1 MSEGKKVPKRPGKGQ
16 GGLIVYSK
24 VWFNTPELAPAQI
37 PQRLQIFGIKPDGI
51 INFLSNEP
59 PFKLTQR
66 LRYRRACPAEAHSS
80 KTGNTRKL
88 AEGICRGLTSA
99 LGAGQGEL
107 PAIRLAAV
115 EENPRPGEAD
125 WVLVGFW
132 ADRGTADQ
140 KARDYLKSLEG
151 RRIGL
156 FGTLGAYPDSDHAG
170 DIRNRVRELAAEK
183 NTVLG
188 CFLCQGKIDPALTER
203 FRNLPPDNPHA
214 MTEERKKRHLEAA
227 KHPDDH
233 DLEAG
238 TAACLAM
245 IKALPL
251 AAGT

>member
-1 MSEGKKVPKRPGKGQ
+1 MPMEREIKKDPETPEKGR
-16 GGLIVYSK
+16 GGLIVY
-24 VWFNTPELAPAQI
+24 
-37 PQRLQIFGIKPDGI
+37 
-51 INFLSNEP
+51 
-59 PFKLTQR
+59 
-66 LRYRRACPAEAHSS
+66 SS

-88 AEGICRGLTSA
+88 AEGIHRGLNKA
-99 LGAGQGEL
+99 LGAGQGEV

-115 EENPRPGEAD
+115 EENPSPDGAN

-140 KARDYLKSLEG
+140 KAQNYLKTLEG
-151 RRIGL
+151 RWVGL
-156 FGTLGAYPDSDHAG
+156 FGTLGAYPDSDHAR
-170 DIRNRVRELAAEK
+170 DIQKRVQELAAEK

-203 FRNLPPDNPHA
+203 FKNLPPDNPHA

-238 TAACLAM
+238 TAACLSM
-245 IKALPL
+245 IKAVPP